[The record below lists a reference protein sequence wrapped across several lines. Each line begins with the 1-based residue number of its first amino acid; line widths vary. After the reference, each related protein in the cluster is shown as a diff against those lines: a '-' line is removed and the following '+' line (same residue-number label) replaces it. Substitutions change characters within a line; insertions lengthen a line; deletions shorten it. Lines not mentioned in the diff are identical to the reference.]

1 MYRTR
6 FALGAPA
13 TTTAFLATFAFAGS
27 ALAQTPSA
35 IFTANTGGALDLIPG
50 QGGAPF
56 SSFTQSTLRLSRT
69 GRYFAI
75 AMNATSLPSSGDNFT
90 VIGTAQG
97 IEYVVQEGAL
107 LGSIGFG
114 YSSRP
119 DSPIGINDLGDWA
132 FSGSTTNPSFSANDV
147 VARFDRSAN
156 QWALV
161 AVENT
166 AIPGIAGE
174 NFSPFTGSV
183 TLLDDGRVAFVDS
196 STSGALP
203 SSQDELLFLATPG
216 APAYSILAQ
225 AGVLVPSN
233 QAGGT
238 TATLSDIFE
247 ATVSADGTS
256 YILEGGL
263 TGVPAAQF
271 RVAVVDGVVVHQQ
284 GDAIPGLTGTATS
297 NFSDVEM
304 FPGGDWSIMSGTT
317 ANESYLLVNGSVRL
331 VEGDPVPGGLPGE
344 TIDTMRHVDI
354 NRFGDIALHTETSV
368 RSVVLLL
375 PADPLLPGR
384 VQFATATTAGVTTGT
399 RTDLDGDCT
408 LDDAYLV
415 FINDDTVAIDDE
427 RRVFV
432 VGRFANSFST
442 VVGDALFSSRRIG
455 AFGADCNAN
464 GIADDCEIGKNP
476 LLDQDLDGAI
486 DTCGAPPTL
495 TVDRLI
501 VSRTD
506 GGSQNFTIDVGP
518 AFAGQFYILT
528 GSATG
533 TLPGT
538 PVATSTGSILLPL
551 NVDAYTFQTFNG
563 PPVFS
568 NFIGLLDA
576 NGTGAATLTIAPN
589 VLSPSL
595 VGIELDHAALTFDG
609 VFFTSVTNAVA
620 FELGA

>member
-1 MYRTR
+1 MQHIQLALAAPRTSTVLLA
-6 FALGAPA
+6 ALALAGTA
-13 TTTAFLATFAFAGS
+13 T
-27 ALAQTPSA
+27 AQTPSA
-35 IFTANTGGALDLIPG
+35 IFTAGAGNPLDLIPG

-90 VIGTAQG
+90 VVGTAQG

-114 YSSRP
+114 FSSRP
-119 DSPIGINDLGDWA
+119 DSPIGVNDLGDWA
-132 FSGSTTNPSFSANDV
+132 FSGPITNPSSSANDV

-166 AIPGIAGE
+166 PIPGIAGE

-216 APAYSILAQ
+216 APAYSVLAQ

-263 TGVPAAQF
+263 TGVPSTQF

-284 GDAIPGLTGTATS
+284 GDAIPGLSGVATS

-344 TIDTMRHVDI
+344 TVDTLRHVDI
-354 NRFGDIALHTETSV
+354 NRFGDIALHTETSA

-427 RRVFV
+427 RRVYV
-432 VGRFANSFST
+432 VGRFADSFST

-476 LLDQDLDGAI
+476 LLDQDLDGVI
-486 DTCGAPPTL
+486 DTCQGHTL
-495 TVDRLI
+495 AVDRLI
-501 VSRTD
+501 VSRD
-506 GGSQNFTIDVGP
+506 NGGSQNFTIDVGP

-538 PVATSTGSILLPL
+538 VVGTSSGTILLPL

-563 PPVFS
+563 PPIFS

-576 NGTGAATLTIAPN
+576 NGTGSATLTIPPN

-595 VGIELDHAALTFDG
+595 VGLELDHAALTFDG
-609 VFFTSVTNAVA
+609 LFFTSTTNAVS